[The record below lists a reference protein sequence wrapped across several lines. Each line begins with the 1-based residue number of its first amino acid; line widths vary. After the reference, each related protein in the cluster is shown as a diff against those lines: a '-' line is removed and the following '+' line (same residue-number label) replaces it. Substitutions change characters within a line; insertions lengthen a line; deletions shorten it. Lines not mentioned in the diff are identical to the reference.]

1 MRLSRPMSK
10 SNSSSKIGGF
20 RYDRMRPISS
30 DQKSGPIL
38 NYLSSPKFEL
48 LHDKNKLNSLGF
60 YIDKDNQRQKM
71 RKESNNF
78 SNLIDNYYN
87 SEIHNRSWWPNG
99 GLIIK
104 RRYKYTGIGLDHFY
118 EKNNVEQLE
127 TIEDNLPKEKKDA
140 DYIVNFK
147 EFESLKKNEFMITIE
162 HCASCEEHR
171 YITQHQSDT
180 VFKELALSY
189 QKIIRERFPFIKVYL
204 KPIDVEIVKNKTFVI
219 PKVKANGSAHPKIP
233 SLNTKFKQCRIGAF
247 EIQIATRDEK
257 GNLIQRILHSKLK
270 TKRFPDV
277 NTVLK
282 KIVSFMPR
290 FRLKLILFDK
300 EDYEEIEKM
309 DNIQV
314 NLYLCNSQMIKE
326 VSDNAKLQVLNFT
339 SPSRR
344 LLMLKEQRFKMQQIN
359 YLKNSK
365 NFINKKNFSPIP
377 PQRITSA
384 MPRKMRG
391 MTENNSATKLFR
403 PISSMS
409 HNFND
414 KFYET
419 ANLQRNGFL
428 IQSKKEKT
436 TELDNRLSFSLLESS
451 RKFGKD
457 INTQEKLKNQKG
469 VLIKRKYS
477 KIDDSYRLANQ
488 HLEDDKDDE
497 DAETSE
503 SVTLY
508 FDDIPY
514 DTYIIETIENS
525 NFQGSLTLLKFNEI
539 KPNKDNLI
547 TKYIGLWHQENAIL
561 NIHLYTEKE
570 RIIPKQN
577 NGIDFSTNL
586 NNNNTNVIMPNQ
598 ERKLQRPPSSNQR
611 RKNPINENNNNNN
624 EIRYEQEP
632 ISTGSINI
640 SNAEDP
646 NSRYK
651 VHPNGKG
658 IYEYKTT
665 PGEYKLEVTNDDYEK
680 IVMKVLLKC
689 GLNTIN
695 IKMKQEKCCN
705 LKIQVFE
712 YNEYIDNYGNN
723 YLINNVNEIETKKEN
738 QNRNENN
745 ENQILE
751 DKINQHEQDNI
762 YIEPVRNAEIQI
774 FKEGNEILVEG
785 ITNKRGVMKYLVEKN
800 ENNLLIKISK
810 TGYYRVERVFKRNS
824 SMKENEQGNYECTMT
839 FILVKIERLIDLNKI
854 LLISYS
860 NTLKKIFEFD
870 VQNIDEEKNRWQIK
884 DMQEINGIFIAS
896 FIYEEHQREYEEN
909 QEEENEE
916 RKNMIME
923 NNNISSNNQN
933 DIVKSREDAN
943 DFNENITFEEI
954 IRLGFKINIDIIK
967 EEYNHSYDAI
977 KQNDS
982 DLIEYLRIICSDG
995 NIYTPNYDFHI
1006 NLPKVL
1012 SKKKITPKFLSE
1024 TDINNIEENTNM
1036 NNEMT
1041 NNINSISNSN
1051 SINNKNNNINN
1062 EEQNE
1067 EFTGLYWD
1075 LGWIDLKNNLFYET
1089 SVYFKLEYKP
1099 ERCLFFENF
1108 IDFLQ
1113 IFIDQR
1119 ICDSIFNFF
1128 NYEMSILA
1136 GSDRY
1141 LPKKIF
1147 ESKLFNILDEDSKN
1161 KIPENN
1167 KNTNSKSNIHKI
1179 SQKQRQLKKFIQF
1192 ICNMLCGYDEENNI
1206 KDDSIS
1212 FYLLRKKV
1220 SSNLQNFLNYSSD
1233 GKKEATNRTLGN
1245 KDEEE

>member
-1 MRLSRPMSK
+1 MRASRPMS
-10 SNSSSKIGGF
+10 NTSSSNRLSGFSSPKI
-20 RYDRMRPISS
+20 RPTSP
-30 DQKSGPIL
+30 DLKSKEAPLL
-38 NYLSSPKFEL
+38 NYLSSPKFEK
-48 LHDKNKLNSLGF
+48 LHDNNKNGLGF
-60 YIDKDNQRQKM
+60 FIDKDNERQKM
-71 RKESNNF
+71 RKENNNF

-87 SEIHNRSWWPNG
+87 SEIHPRSWWPNG

-127 TIEDNLPKEKKDA
+127 TVEDIKLKEKKDV
-140 DYIVNFK
+140 DYLVKFQ
-147 EFESLKKNEFMITIE
+147 EFENIKYNEYMITIE
-162 HCASCEEHR
+162 HCASCQEHK

-180 VFKELALSY
+180 IFKELALSY

-219 PKVKANGSAHPKIP
+219 PKVERNGGPRPKIP

-257 GNLIQRILHSKLK
+257 GNLIQRIIHSKLK
-270 TKRFPDV
+270 TKKFPDV

-282 KIVSFMPR
+282 KIVSFMPK
-290 FRLKLILFDK
+290 FKLKLILFDK

-314 NLYLCNSQMIKE
+314 NLYLCNSKLIQE
-326 VSDNAKLQVLNFT
+326 VTDTAKIQVLNFT
-339 SPSRR
+339 SPTRR
-344 LLMLKEQRFKMQQIN
+344 LLMMKEQRFKLQQQN
-359 YLKNSK
+359 FMKNK
-365 NFINKKNFSPIP
+365 NIFRKKQFFSPLST
-377 PQRITSA
+377 QRITSA
-384 MPRKMRG
+384 APKKTRG
-391 MTENNSATKLFR
+391 MTENNSTKMLR

-409 HNFND
+409 YNFND
-414 KFYET
+414 KFYE
-419 ANLQRNGFL
+419 NNKLKQNPFWLKSENVNNREL
-428 IQSKKEKT
+428 KE
-436 TELDNRLSFSLLESS
+436 NRLSFSTMEAT
-451 RKFGKD
+451 RRICKD
-457 INTQEKLKNQKG
+457 INIQEKLKKQKG
-469 VLIKRKYS
+469 ALIKRKYS
-477 KIDDSYRLANQ
+477 KVDESYKYNEQNLIDD
-488 HLEDDKDDE
+488 DKNDE

-525 NFQGSLTLLKFNEI
+525 NFRGSLTLLRFNEI
-539 KPNKDNLI
+539 KPNKEHLI
-547 TKYIGLWHQENAIL
+547 TKYIGLWHQEKAIL

-570 RIIPKQN
+570 KSYNIAQN
-577 NGIDFSTNL
+577 NGIE
-586 NNNNTNVIMPNQ
+586 NNYNSNIIMPNQ
-598 ERKLQRPPSSNQR
+598 ERRIRPPSSNQR
-611 RKNPINENNNNNN
+611 RRSPNHENNS

-632 ISTGSINI
+632 ILTGSINI

-651 VHPNGKG
+651 VHPNGNG

-665 PGEYKLEVTNDDYEK
+665 PGEYKLEVTNKDYEK
-680 IVMKVLLKC
+680 IVMKVLLKS

-695 IKMKQEKCCN
+695 IKMKQEKGCN

-712 YNEYIDNYGNN
+712 YNEYPENDSNN
-723 YLINNVNEIETKKEN
+723 YYLMNNPNELEPKKEN
-738 QNRNENN
+738 KETQN
-745 ENQILE
+745 ENQGE
-751 DKINQHEQDNI
+751 EEKNSNMNKNPEDNI
-762 YIEPVRNAEIQI
+762 YIEPVRNAEIEI
-774 FKEGNEILVEG
+774 YKEGNELLVEG
-785 ITNKRGVMKYLVEKN
+785 ITNKKGVMKYLVDKN
-800 ENNLLIKISK
+800 ENNLLIKVSK
-810 TGYYRVERVFKRNS
+810 SGYYRVERVFKRNNS
-824 SMKENEQGNYECTMT
+824 LKENEKGNYECTMT
-839 FILVKIERLIDLNKI
+839 FILVKIQRIMELNKI
-854 LLISYS
+854 ILISYS

-870 VQNIDEEKNRWQIK
+870 VQNVDEEKNKWIEK
-884 DMQEINGIFIAS
+884 DMQETHGVFIAT
-896 FIYEEHQREYEEN
+896 FNYEDQLKENEEN
-909 QEEENEE
+909 QIDEND
-916 RKNMIME
+916 KTNKLLME
-923 NNNISSNNQN
+923 NNNISNSNNNNNQN
-933 DIVKSREDAN
+933 EIGKSHEDMN

-954 IRLGFKINIDIIK
+954 IRLGFRISLDIIK
-967 EEYNHSYDAI
+967 DEYMQSYDAI
-977 KQNDS
+977 RQNDS
-982 DLIEYLRIICSDG
+982 DLIDYLRSVCSDG

-1012 SKKKITPKFLSE
+1012 SKGRITPKFMGE
-1024 TDINNIEENTNM
+1024 NDNEENM
-1036 NNEMT
+1036 NINSDIT
-1041 NNINSISNSN
+1041 NNINSNSF
-1051 SINNKNNNINN
+1051 SKTINNKNNLMDDK
-1062 EEQNE
+1062 NE

-1075 LGWIDLKNNLFYET
+1075 LGWIDLKNYLFYET

-1147 ESKLFNILDEDSKN
+1147 ESKLFYILDEDN
-1161 KIPENN
+1161 RNN
-1167 KNTNSKSNIHKI
+1167 RISEQMKSNSSKSNSNKFN
-1179 SQKQRQLKKFIQF
+1179 QKQIQLQKFVQF
-1192 ICNMLCGYDEENNI
+1192 ICNILCGYDEDNNI

-1212 FYLLRKKV
+1212 FSLLRKKV

-1233 GKKEATNRTLGN
+1233 GKKESIRTTEQNL
-1245 KDEEE
+1245 EE

>member
-1 MRLSRPMSK
+1 MRASRPMS
-10 SNSSSKIGGF
+10 NTSSSNRLSGF
-20 RYDRMRPISS
+20 RSPKIRPTSP
-30 DQKSGPIL
+30 DLKSKEAPLL
-38 NYLSSPKFEL
+38 NYLSSPKFEK
-48 LHDKNKLNSLGF
+48 LHDNNKNGLGF
-60 YIDKDNQRQKM
+60 FIDKDNERQKM
-71 RKESNNF
+71 RKENNNF

-87 SEIHNRSWWPNG
+87 SEIHPRSWWPNG

-127 TIEDNLPKEKKDA
+127 TVEDIKLKEKKDV
-140 DYIVNFK
+140 DYLVKFQ
-147 EFESLKKNEFMITIE
+147 EFENIKYNEYMITIE
-162 HCASCEEHR
+162 HCASCQEHK

-180 VFKELALSY
+180 IFKELALSY

-219 PKVKANGSAHPKIP
+219 PKVERNGGPRPKIP

-257 GNLIQRILHSKLK
+257 GNLIQRIIHSKLK
-270 TKRFPDV
+270 TKKFPDV

-282 KIVSFMPR
+282 KIVSFMPK
-290 FRLKLILFDK
+290 FKLKLILFDK

-314 NLYLCNSQMIKE
+314 NLYLCNSKLIQE
-326 VSDNAKLQVLNFT
+326 VTDTAKMQVLNFT
-339 SPSRR
+339 SPTRR
-344 LLMLKEQRFKMQQIN
+344 LLMMKEQRFKLQQQN
-359 YLKNSK
+359 FMKNK
-365 NFINKKNFSPIP
+365 NIFRKKQFFSPLST
-377 PQRITSA
+377 QRITSA
-384 MPRKMRG
+384 APQKTRG
-391 MTENNSATKLFR
+391 MTENNSTKMLR

-409 HNFND
+409 YNFND
-414 KFYET
+414 KFYE
-419 ANLQRNGFL
+419 NNKLKQNPFWLKSENVNNREL
-428 IQSKKEKT
+428 KENK
-436 TELDNRLSFSLLESS
+436 LSFSTMEAT
-451 RKFGKD
+451 RRICKD
-457 INTQEKLKNQKG
+457 INIQEKLKKQKG
-469 VLIKRKYS
+469 ALIKRKYS
-477 KIDDSYRLANQ
+477 KVDESYKYNEQNLIDD
-488 HLEDDKDDE
+488 DKNDE

-525 NFQGSLTLLKFNEI
+525 NFRGSLTLLRFNEI
-539 KPNKDNLI
+539 KPNKEHLI
-547 TKYIGLWHQENAIL
+547 TKYIGLWHQEKAIL

-570 RIIPKQN
+570 KSDNIVQN
-577 NGIDFSTNL
+577 NGIE
-586 NNNNTNVIMPNQ
+586 NNYNSNIIMPNQ
-598 ERKLQRPPSSNQR
+598 ERRIRPPSSNQR
-611 RKNPINENNNNNN
+611 RLSPNHENNS

-632 ISTGSINI
+632 ILTGSINI

-651 VHPNGKG
+651 VHPNGNG

-665 PGEYKLEVTNDDYEK
+665 PGEYKLEVTNKDYEK
-680 IVMKVLLKC
+680 IVMKVLLKS

-695 IKMKQEKCCN
+695 IKMKQEKGCN

-712 YNEYIDNYGNN
+712 YNEYPENDSNN
-723 YLINNVNEIETKKEN
+723 YYLMNNPNELEPKKEN
-738 QNRNENN
+738 KETQN
-745 ENQILE
+745 ENQGE
-751 DKINQHEQDNI
+751 EEKNSNMNKNPEDNI
-762 YIEPVRNAEIQI
+762 YIEPVRNAEIEI
-774 FKEGNEILVEG
+774 YKEGNELLVEG
-785 ITNKRGVMKYLVEKN
+785 ITNKKGVMKYLVDKN
-800 ENNLLIKISK
+800 ENNLLIKVSK
-810 TGYYRVERVFKRNS
+810 SGYYRVERVFKRNNS
-824 SMKENEQGNYECTMT
+824 LKENEKGNYECTMT
-839 FILVKIERLIDLNKI
+839 FILVKIQRIMELNKI
-854 LLISYS
+854 ILILYS

-870 VQNIDEEKNRWQIK
+870 VQNVDEEKNKWIEK
-884 DMQEINGIFIAS
+884 DMQETHGVFIAT
-896 FIYEEHQREYEEN
+896 FNYEDQLKENEEN
-909 QEEENEE
+909 QIDEND
-916 RKNMIME
+916 KTNKLLME
-923 NNNISSNNQN
+923 NNNISNSNNNNNQN
-933 DIVKSREDAN
+933 EIGKSHEDMN

-954 IRLGFKINIDIIK
+954 IRLGFRISLDIIK
-967 EEYNHSYDAI
+967 DEYMQSYDAI
-977 KQNDS
+977 RQNDS
-982 DLIEYLRIICSDG
+982 DLIDYLRSICSDG

-1012 SKKKITPKFLSE
+1012 CKGKITPKFMGE
-1024 TDINNIEENTNM
+1024 NDNEENM
-1036 NNEMT
+1036 NINSDIT
-1041 NNINSISNSN
+1041 NNINSNSF
-1051 SINNKNNNINN
+1051 SKTINNKNNLMDDK
-1062 EEQNE
+1062 NE

-1075 LGWIDLKNNLFYET
+1075 LGWIDLKNYLFYET

-1147 ESKLFNILDEDSKN
+1147 ESKLFYILDEDN
-1161 KIPENN
+1161 RNN
-1167 KNTNSKSNIHKI
+1167 RISEQMKSNSSKSNSNKFN
-1179 SQKQRQLKKFIQF
+1179 QKQIQLQKFVQF
-1192 ICNMLCGYDEENNI
+1192 ICNILCGYDEDNNI

-1212 FYLLRKKV
+1212 FSLLRKKV

-1233 GKKEATNRTLGN
+1233 GKKESIKSTEQNL
-1245 KDEEE
+1245 EE